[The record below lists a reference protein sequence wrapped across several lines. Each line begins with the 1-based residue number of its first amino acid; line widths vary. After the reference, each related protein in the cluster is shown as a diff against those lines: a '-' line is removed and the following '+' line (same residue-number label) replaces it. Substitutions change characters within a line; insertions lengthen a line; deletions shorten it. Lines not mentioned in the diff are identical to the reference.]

1 LSTAKPQVAA
11 VIVSYQPDPS
21 SLAALF
27 NALDGQVAHIFL
39 VDNSDA
45 SNPDAEGA
53 VATSAPLHSKVSLCR
68 LGHNPGLGAALN
80 RGIAD
85 AIAAGASHVL
95 LSDQDSLPAPDMV
108 AQLLGSLHA
117 LEAAGARVGAVAPVP
132 VDYFTGESW
141 PFKVQRPDKCFYS
154 DARPSDTQPFVEAIT
169 LITSGSLI
177 PAPVLEAVGPMREDF
192 FIDHIDIE
200 WCHRARAAGYSLF
213 GSGKARMQHRMGER
227 SLRIW
232 CLGWHRESAYSPERV
247 YYRVRNYLA
256 LCRLDY
262 IDWRWKLRSAL
273 FTLKTVYANL
283 FFNPEASFSAC
294 IKQTLRGVWHG
305 LRGRLGAA

>member
-1 LSTAKPQVAA
+1 VTA
-11 VIVSYQPDPS
+11 VIVSYRPDPA
-21 SLAALF
+21 SLAALLT
-27 NALDGQVAHIFL
+27 ALDGQVAHIFL

-45 SNPDAEGA
+45 SNLDAESA
-53 VATSAPLHSKVSLCR
+53 VAAATPAHSEVSLCR
-68 LGHNPGLGAALN
+68 LGHNLGLGAALN

-85 AIAAGASHVL
+85 AIAAGSSHVL

-108 AQLLGSLHA
+108 SQLLGSLEE

-132 VDYFTGESW
+132 IDCFTGEAW
-141 PFKVQRPDKCFYS
+141 PFKVQRPEKVFYS
-154 DARPSDTQPFVEAIT
+154 DARPSAAQPFVEALT

-177 PAPVLEAVGPMREDF
+177 PTPVLEAVGPMREDF

-200 WCHRARAAGYSLF
+200 WCHRARASGFRLF
-213 GSGKARMQHRMGER
+213 GSGRACMQQRMGER

-283 FFNPEASFSAC
+283 FFNPEVRFSAC
-294 IKQTLRGVWHG
+294 LKQTLRGIWHG
-305 LRGRLGAA
+305 LRGRFGAA